1 MQRSKNSLPLLCLPC
16 NGIDKR
22 RRADATG
29 APVRD
34 TAVES
39 LPPRDQAEIE
49 AQGICAICL
58 GELVEYDEDTGEI
71 VHMYTLFKL
80 DHTTPANPSAVSHWY
95 HQTCLARY
103 VRYNALATCPVSRQ
117 EISDA
122 DLSILMQVP
131 DEEDE
136 EEEYDDDDQ
145 EEDDDDDDGSLAN
158 MFAAAMPGGPAAAG
172 PAAAGPAAGPA
183 AAGPS
188 AAGRGGRRPRA
199 ARPKP
204 ARPKRHKPTCSFL
217 CISVRQLGFTTR
229 NGRPI
234 APGIPCVL
242 LMGHLQKTGRR
253 RWGFPGGQRERGR
266 DRTTLENAVREFAE
280 EFLGMVRPDRRT
292 IRYIIDLLKKEGTL
306 KLAVDTNA
314 SGYSAWS
321 IVFRTAKHFEDTLK
335 KIRGANTGFVGRT
348 VEQKYN
354 YQFSRHQRHPETKG
368 YVWSPLAPHPVLQGQ
383 WVLPT
388 RTERIQHRNKRIER
402 YRTVLPP
409 IPNVDP
415 LRLRAGTVGPA
426 LQRTLSLL

>member
-1 MQRSKNSLPLLCLPC
+1 
-16 NGIDKR
+16 
-22 RRADATG
+22 
-29 APVRD
+29 
-34 TAVES
+34 
-39 LPPRDQAEIE
+39 
-49 AQGICAICL
+49 
-58 GELVEYDEDTGEI
+58 
-71 VHMYTLFKL
+71 
-80 DHTTPANPSAVSHWY
+80 
-95 HQTCLARY
+95 
-103 VRYNALATCPVSRQ
+103 
-117 EISDA
+117 
-122 DLSILMQVP
+122 
-131 DEEDE
+131 
-136 EEEYDDDDQ
+136 
-145 EEDDDDDDGSLAN
+145 
-158 MFAAAMPGGPAAAG
+158 
-172 PAAAGPAAGPA
+172 
-183 AAGPS
+183 
-188 AAGRGGRRPRA
+188 
-199 ARPKP
+199 
-204 ARPKRHKPTCSFL
+204 
-217 CISVRQLGFTTR
+217 
-229 NGRPI
+229 
-234 APGIPCVL
+234 
-242 LMGHLQKTGRR
+242 
-253 RWGFPGGQRERGR
+253 
-266 DRTTLENAVREFAE
+266 
-280 EFLGMVRPDRRT
+280 MVRPDRRT